1 MLFPEVKEDIRQ
13 KLKAEYD
20 AYQVGDKKL
29 GYDEVQISLIRQ
41 ILSLQTVFSEKSR
54 APEPQINT
62 TFGKEAI

>member
-1 MLFPEVKEDIRQ
+1 MLFPDVKEDIRQ